1 MRWVSKP
8 FLTKEEQIQHSPF
21 FNSSLTETWR
31 EKKHQPTTTTKVK
44 CIFWQSLKT
53 NKKNLCNIV
62 INIDIIICK
71 VFYSVIGFKAMFLC
85 LPVKYCKQTLGEVG
99 WVWDGCGREGSLNR
113 LACHWLVWKRVNSNL
128 TGCHLLLSA
137 VISLLLWVCIR
148 HYVYTVGQS
157 TLASLQRNAIQDSC
171 WRINF
176 HELV

>member
-1 MRWVSKP
+1 MYILVVSKN
-8 FLTKEEQIQHSPF
+8 KQ
-21 FNSSLTETWR
+21 
-31 EKKHQPTTTTKVK
+31 
-44 CIFWQSLKT
+44 
-53 NKKNLCNIV
+53 KKNLCNIV

-157 TLASLQRNAIQDSC
+157 TLASLQHPGQLLANKLPGACLTYFFSVDTFLFVCYQVI
-171 WRINF
+171 F
-176 HELV
+176 LFV